1 MEECCGSEGH
11 GQGKFHSNIK
21 LNKIS
26 DVEWEIPIGTIPNM
40 KVPGRVFASAKLL
53 EKMKQDRT
61 LTQCAG
67 VATLPGIY
75 KHAITLPDGHEGYGF
90 PIGGVAALDFK
101 EGGISPGGI
110 GYDINCGVRLIR
122 TNFRKPD
129 IKDKVEPLLDALFR
143 NVPSGL
149 GSKGKTKV
157 HTEAEFDNVLRL
169 GARWAF
175 ENGFGTE
182 KDLKHL
188 EEEGCIK
195 IADPKYASSEAKK
208 RGMPQL
214 GSLGSGNHFLEIQ
227 YVDKIFDAKVAKVF
241 GIEEEGQITLMIHTG
256 SRGIGHQVCSDYIR
270 EMEKAYP
277 EIISKLPDRELIYAP
292 AGSDIADRYLKAM
305 SAAANF
311 AWCNRQMIL
320 HWSRQAFEEV
330 MKTDWEAMGMQVVY
344 DVAHN
349 LAKVEEHKI
358 DGKLRKVYLH
368 RKGAT
373 RAFGPGRP
381 EIPSDYR
388 AVGQPVLIPGSMGTA
403 SYVLVGSETAM
414 EKTFG
419 STAHGAGRMMSRHEA
434 IRSYRADTIIKELGD
449 RGIIIKAASKMGVV
463 EEAPGAYKDIDEVVK
478 VSHEAGIGNI
488 VARLKPMGVVKG

>member
-1 MEECCGSEGH
+1 MTEINL
-11 GQGKFHSNIK
+11 K
-21 LNKIS
+21 KIS
-26 DVEWEIPIGTIPNM
+26 NVEWEIPIGTIPRMN
-40 KVPGRVFASAKLL
+40 VPGMVFASEKLL
-53 EKMKQDRT
+53 QKMKLDRT

-110 GYDINCGVRLIR
+110 GYDINCGVRLMR
-122 TNFRKPD
+122 TNLQRDEAEKNIRP
-129 IKDKVEPLLDALFR
+129 ILEALFR

-149 GSKGKTKV
+149 GSKGKTRV
-157 HTEAEFDNVLRL
+157 STHEEFDEVLKL
-169 GARWAF
+169 GARWAV
-175 ENGFGTE
+175 ERGFGTE
-182 KDLKHL
+182 HDLKHL
-188 EEEGCIK
+188 EEEGCLK
-195 IADPKYASSEAKK
+195 VADPKFASNDAKR

-214 GSLGSGNHFLEIQ
+214 GSLGSGNHFLEVQ
-227 YVDKIFDAKVAKVF
+227 YVDKIYNKEVAKAF
-241 GIEEEGQITLMIHTG
+241 GIENEGQVMLMIHTG
-256 SRGIGHQVCSDYIR
+256 SRGFGHQVCADYLR
-270 EMEKAYP
+270 EMEKTFP
-277 EIISKLPDRELIYAP
+277 EIIRTLPDRELIYAP
-292 AGSDIADRYLKAM
+292 AGSDIADKYLKAM

-330 MKTDWEAMGMQVVY
+330 FKKEWEKLGLQVVY

-358 DGKLRKVYLH
+358 DGKTRKVYVH

-381 EIPSDYR
+381 EIPADYQK
-388 AVGQPVLIPGSMGTA
+388 VGQPVLIPGSMGTA
-403 SYVLVGSETAM
+403 SYVLVGSQTSM

-419 STAHGAGRMMSRHEA
+419 STAHGAGRTMSRHEA
-434 IRSYRADTIIKELGD
+434 TRRYGADAIVKELGD
-449 RGIIIKAASKMGVV
+449 RGIIVKGASKLGIA
-463 EEAPGAYKDIDEVVK
+463 EEAPGAYKDIDEVAR
-478 VSHEAGIGNI
+478 VSHDAGIGSL
-488 VARLKPMGVVKG
+488 VARLKPIGVVKG

>member
-1 MEECCGSEGH
+1 MSDL
-11 GQGKFHSNIK
+11 NIK
-21 LNKIS
+21 KLSN
-26 DVEWEIPIGTIPNM
+26 VEWEIPIGTIPNM
-40 KVPGRVFASAKLL
+40 NVPGRVFASAKLL

-75 KHAITLPDGHEGYGF
+75 KYSITLPDGHEGYGF

-122 TNFRKPD
+122 TDLRK
-129 IKDKVEPLLDALFR
+129 KEAVDKIEPILNALFK

-157 HTEAEFDNVLRL
+157 SSESEFDEVLRL
-169 GARWAF
+169 GSRWAY
-175 ENGFGTE
+175 EKGFGTTN
-182 KDLKHL
+182 DLEHL
-188 EEEGCIK
+188 EENGCIK
-195 IADPKYASSEAKK
+195 IADPKYASKEAKK

-214 GSLGSGNHFLEIQ
+214 GSLGAGNHFLEVQ
-227 YVDKIFDAKVAKVF
+227 CVDKIYDKTIAKTF
-241 GIEEEGQITLMIHTG
+241 GIDEEGQVMLMIHTG
-256 SRGIGHQVCSDYIR
+256 SRGFGHQVCSDYLR
-270 EMEKAYP
+270 EMEKAFP
-277 EIISKLPDRELIYAP
+277 QIVQSLPDRELIYAP
-292 AGSDIADRYLKAM
+292 AGTELADRYLKAM

-330 MKTDWEAMGMQVVY
+330 FKKEWEQLGMRVVY

-358 DGKLRKVYLH
+358 DGKMRKVYLH

-373 RAFGPGRP
+373 RSFGPGRP
-381 EIPSDYR
+381 ELPAAYR
-388 AVGQPVLIPGSMGTA
+388 SVGQPVLIPGSMGTA

-419 STAHGAGRMMSRHEA
+419 STAHGAGREMSRHEA
-434 IRSYRADTIIKELGD
+434 IRKYSADTIIKELGE
-449 RGIIIKAASKMGVV
+449 RGIIVKSASKMGVV
-463 EEAPGAYKDIDEVVK
+463 EEAPGAYKDIDEVAR
-478 VSHEAGIGNI
+478 VSHDAGIGNL
-488 VARLKPMGVVKG
+488 VARLVPLGVVKG